1 MHASTEAKSA
11 QLLTGLTA
19 PQQEAVQHVDGPLL
33 ILAGPGSGKTRV
45 VTRRAAYL
53 AQNVIAPYR
62 ILAITFT
69 NKAAKEM
76 RERVEALHVG
86 RGMILSTFHALCA
99 RLLREYADRVGL
111 ERNFTIFDREDRRK
125 VIKEAIGNCQLSGTN
140 WQPAA
145 VESVI
150 SDAKNRMLD
159 PVRFEAQV
167 RDWRERTVAKIYFA
181 YEKLLKEMNGLD
193 FDDLL
198 MQMATV
204 LTRDQELKDELQDRF
219 RYVLVDEYQDTND
232 AQYTI
237 ARMLADG
244 HQNLC
249 VTGDPD
255 QSIYGWRGANI
266 ENILHFER
274 DFPGAKI
281 VRLEQNYRSTRRIL
295 AAADAIIANN
305 TQRKAKRLWTEND
318 TGLAVTVRE
327 YESAEDEAAAIA
339 REIKALLA
347 SPERPDGIAVFYR
360 VNSLSRVLEEAMLR
374 GGVPYQVARGV
385 EFYNRK
391 EIKDVLAYLRV
402 LINPADE
409 ISLLRIINT
418 PTRGIGDTT
427 VDRLKSAAQSAG
439 RTIFDYMVSG
449 EGAEALGRAAGKVH
463 QFARA
468 LCAMRDW
475 VEKPAPDAIAHVM
488 NASGLRA
495 MYKEEGADD
504 DSPTANLDELI
515 TAAAAFT
522 AEFPEATLIDWLEH
536 AALVSDVDAVREEG
550 GGATLMTLHAAKGLE
565 FDVVYMVGLEDGL
578 LPFRRREEGSVDMEE
593 ERRLCFVGMTRARKR
608 LTLSRAKY
616 RAFRGIAERTT
627 RSDFLDEL
635 PRDQIEWEKPQ
646 ELPARGPTATAAQDV
661 GKLPDDIELWEI
673 GTLVKHP
680 QYGLGQ
686 LVSLHRGTR
695 RTHVDVQFKD
705 GSRRSWILEFAS
717 LQRVEFDDVG

>member
-1 MHASTEAKSA
+1 M
-11 QLLTGLTA
+11 
-19 PQQEAVQHVDGPLL
+19 
-33 ILAGPGSGKTRV
+33 
-45 VTRRAAYL
+45 
-53 AQNVIAPYR
+53 
-62 ILAITFT
+62 
-69 NKAAKEM
+69 
-76 RERVEALHVG
+76 
-86 RGMILSTFHALCA
+86 
-99 RLLREYADRVGL
+99 
-111 ERNFTIFDREDRRK
+111 
-125 VIKEAIGNCQLSGTN
+125 
-140 WQPAA
+140 
-145 VESVI
+145 
-150 SDAKNRMLD
+150 
-159 PVRFEAQV
+159 
-167 RDWRERTVAKIYFA
+167 
-181 YEKLLKEMNGLD
+181 
-193 FDDLL
+193 
-198 MQMATV
+198 
-204 LTRDQELKDELQDRF
+204 
-219 RYVLVDEYQDTND
+219 
-232 AQYTI
+232 
-237 ARMLADG
+237 
-244 HQNLC
+244 
-249 VTGDPD
+249 
-255 QSIYGWRGANI
+255 
-266 ENILHFER
+266 
-274 DFPGAKI
+274 
-281 VRLEQNYRSTRRIL
+281 RLEQNYRSTKRIL

-305 TQRKAKRLWTEND
+305 TQRKVKRLWTEND
-318 TGLAVTVRE
+318 TGLAVHVRE
-327 YESAEDEAAAIA
+327 YESAEDEAAAVA
-339 REIKALLA
+339 REIKAILA

-391 EIKDVLAYLRV
+391 EIKDVLAYIRV

-439 RTIFDYMVSG
+439 RTVFDFMLSG
-449 EGAEALGRAAGKVH
+449 EGAEELGRAAGKVH
-463 QFARA
+463 QFART
-468 LCAMRDW
+468 LNDMRDW
-475 VEKPAPDAIAHVM
+475 VEKPAPDAIAHVI
-488 NASGLRA
+488 NSSGLRA

-616 RAFRGIAERTT
+616 RAFRGVAERTT

-646 ELPARGPTATAAQDV
+646 ELPARGPTATAVQDV

-686 LVSLHRGTR
+686 LISLHRGTR